1 MHLIKTI
8 IIYQMNMKGTAMK
21 LNTLVRKLLKHHMDF
36 AILTERG
43 VRGIIVE
50 PDGMHLVS
58 DADDQAQMHYIWR
71 TIKSIL
77 KEIKE

>member
-1 MHLIKTI
+1 
-8 IIYQMNMKGTAMK
+8 MK
-21 LNTLVRKLLKHHMDF
+21 LNNLVRKLLKHRVDF

-43 VRGIIVE
+43 ARYIIVE

-58 DADDQAQMHYIWR
+58 DTEDQAQMYYIWR